1 MCGRYTLKTPASEIA
16 ALFEGI
22 YDGLVV
28 PEFRP
33 RYNIAPT
40 QDAPVV
46 RLSGGRHLEWRPL
59 RWGLVPFWAKD
70 TKSGARMINARSETV
85 AEKPAFR
92 TAFRKRRCLVPADG
106 FFEWQKIGKKKIPY
120 YITVNSDAPF
130 SMAGLWERWDK
141 EGEPIE
147 TFTIL
152 TTDAND
158 KIRPLHDRMP
168 VILERDD
175 YELWLDT
182 EFADAERLKQLM
194 KPLPGDRID
203 TRRVSTW
210 VNNPRHDDPKCIEP
224 DRDLFD

>member
-1 MCGRYTLKTPASEIA
+1 MCGRYTLKTPASEFA

-22 YDGLVV
+22 FDGLAV

-40 QDAPVV
+40 QKAPIV
-46 RLSGGRHLEWRPL
+46 RLNEHRHLEWQPL

-70 TKSGARMINARSETV
+70 VKSGARMINARSETV

-92 TAFRKRRCLVPADG
+92 AAFRKRRCLVPADG
-106 FFEWQKIGKKKIPY
+106 FFEWQKAGKTKIPY
-120 YITVNSDAPF
+120 YITMADESPF
-130 SMAGLWERWDK
+130 AMAGLWERWDK
-141 EGEPIE
+141 EGEPVE

-158 KIRPLHDRMP
+158 RVRPLHDRMP
-168 VILERDD
+168 VILDREAF
-175 YELWLDT
+175 ETWLDP
-182 EFADAERLKQLM
+182 EYSDFERLKYLL
-194 KPLPGDRID
+194 KPLPDHRIQ

-210 VNNPRHDDPKCIEP
+210 VNNPKHDDPKCIEP